1 MEESKSQIEVSLEG
15 VSPMVGLDRNY
26 VKNIQPSF
34 CVDNLNLEK
43 ASVVSN
49 EILDVASQN

>member
-15 VSPMVGLDRNY
+15 VSPMVGFDRNY